1 MLQTPITTTTPDDV
15 FYILK
20 AVTTRLLTTGS
31 VSAVEKTLQQLRDI
45 IDRDYAGVIKRK
57 SDDVYKNYSTPSNV
71 RPDRVE
77 RENRVTFIVSS
88 VFLYLSMDVQKFC
101 QILLNDFDVSISHLE
116 RLIRDLCDSALIT
129 QHFIEEEQFIVK
141 EKILSLSTLTTRL
154 KSSLRVSPGWIII
167 TTLLTWPSVRHRTTL

>member
-1 MLQTPITTTTPDDV
+1 MQAHRLSTPDMLQTPITTTTPDDV

-31 VSAVEKTLQQLRDI
+31 LSAVEKTLQQLRDI

-88 VFLYLSMDVQKFC
+88 VYIYLSMD
-101 QILLNDFDVSISHLE
+101 
-116 RLIRDLCDSALIT
+116 
-129 QHFIEEEQFIVK
+129 
-141 EKILSLSTLTTRL
+141 
-154 KSSLRVSPGWIII
+154 G
-167 TTLLTWPSVRHRTTL
+167 